1 MREISAAD
9 MEIYRETARRNK
21 ALMQE
26 KRDLRAKL
34 AWEVAGKAA
43 RKSGV
48 FPLEALRLFDEAK
61 ARSDDFS
68 FGQGRRRAL

>member
-9 MEIYRETARRNK
+9 MEVYREAARCNK

-43 RKSGV
+43 RLLRERFGAEKVMV
-48 FPLEALRLFDEAK
+48 FGSLLRP
-61 ARSDDFS
+61 
-68 FGQGRRRAL
+68 